1 MLKEA
6 SSKIMMTVSLA
17 ITLCDVY
24 EYRSN
29 LIFLTLCFMQ
39 QHYLKEHKSQTIIY

>member
-17 ITLCDVY
+17 ITLCEVMNTGAT
-24 EYRSN
+24 E
-29 LIFLTLCFMQ
+29 FF
-39 QHYLKEHKSQTIIY
+39 